1 MPNNTDYVLKIDGIT
16 GDSVQRGFEGW
27 FTLIS
32 YAWGVD
38 GNDGGHPA
46 GLPLVVETPAVKGV
60 PLVEDK
66 ALQGSTLPRVELQAV
81 LATTRPSGWIFKAV
95 LTNAKVVSSALG
107 WNAQDGVIT
116 RWSLSEYTQAEVSS
130 RFLDA
135 RGNWTPIS
143 TATWRP

>member
-27 FTLIS
+27 FTLTS

-38 GNDGGHPA
+38 GSDGGHPV
-46 GLPLVVETPAVKGV
+46 GLPLVVETPAIKGV
-60 PLVEDK
+60 PPVEDK

-81 LATTRPSGWIFKAV
+81 LTTTRPSGWVFKAV

-107 WNAQDGVIT
+107 WDGQVGLIT
-116 RWSLSEYTQAEVSS
+116 RWSFSDYTQADVSS
-130 RFLDA
+130 RSLDA
-135 RGNWTPIS
+135 RGNWTPVS
-143 TATWRP
+143 AATWRP